1 MKSLGKETT
10 SQPLNSI
17 PADVQE
23 VCIIGTPEP
32 AGQTPPVESVQAESA
47 PHSGYIASM
56 AMLRECVETILN
68 EHGDDLNRSERIRL
82 LQWLR
87 EALTLKEK
95 AGRRPLLRVTRA
107 YQAWKEGKRGIALF
121 REHIPNWERLGRY
134 RRSAEERKLMAAIHS
149 RRRRDAK

>member
-1 MKSLGKETT
+1 MKDQGKETT
-10 SQPLNSI
+10 SQSLNPI

-23 VCIIGTPEP
+23 VCISGTPGP
-32 AGQTPPVESVQAESA
+32 ADQAAAVESVPAESA
-47 PHSGYIASM
+47 PHSAYTATM
-56 AMLRECVETILN
+56 ATLRECVEKILR
-68 EHGDDLNRSERIRL
+68 EHGNELNRSERIRL

-87 EALTLKEK
+87 GALTLKEK

-121 REHIPNWERLGRY
+121 REHIPNWEKLGRY

-149 RRRRDAK
+149 RRRRDRK